1 MKISYD
7 PAKREKTL
15 RERELDFEDAVGV
28 FEGPTLTQIDDRF
41 EYREVRYLTYGLLD
55 SRLTLVVWAQRSDVR
70 HIISMRKCND
80 REKKKI
86 THRLGKS

>member
-7 PAKREKTL
+7 PAKRAKTL
-15 RERELDFEDAVGV
+15 AERNLDFEDAPSI
-28 FEGPTLTQIDDRF
+28 FEGPTWTKADDRLDYG
-41 EYREVRYLTYGLLD
+41 ETRSLTYGTLG
-55 SRLTLVVWAQRSDVR
+55 SRLIVVVWTPRGEYR

-86 THRLGKS
+86 THRLG